1 MRQIAASHKEK
12 NMEDMPIW
20 FKIAIYATV
29 GLTALYTVW
38 GIIQTLM
45 QS

>member
-1 MRQIAASHKEK
+1 
-12 NMEDMPIW
+12 MEDLPIW

-29 GLTALYTVW
+29 GLTALYTAW
-38 GIIQTLM
+38 GIIHSLL